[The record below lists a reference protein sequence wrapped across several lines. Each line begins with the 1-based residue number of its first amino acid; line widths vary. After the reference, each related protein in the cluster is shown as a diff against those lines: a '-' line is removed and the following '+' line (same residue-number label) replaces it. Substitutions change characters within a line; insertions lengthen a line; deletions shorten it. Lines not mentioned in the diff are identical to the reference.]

1 MAGELDYVYAGQ
13 KANGALTAASWNA
26 FIDAARAVRAGKNW
40 TNGDPADW
48 GETRYVA
55 KNITPI
61 YPGGMTCPTAYLFDV
76 YVPDPDSVAEHPPL
90 IPSTDPGLLSLV
102 GINRHDIEEDPG
114 CNLRM
119 EWLNGEW
126 GAYDIQQDGSC
137 DSHSSSSSSSSASQ
151 SQSGSSSVSGSG
163 SSSGSCGSVTVVTG
177 VSCSSGGLN
186 VTYGSA
192 KANC

>member
-26 FIDAARAVRAGKNW
+26 FIDAARAVRASKSW
-40 TNGDPADW
+40 TNGDPSDW

-55 KNITPI
+55 KNTTPI
-61 YPGGMTCPTAYLFDV
+61 YPGGMTCPTVYLFDV
-76 YVPDPDSVAEHPPL
+76 YVPDPESIAEHPPFV
-90 IPSTDPGLLSLV
+90 PSTDPGLLGLIGV
-102 GINRHDIEEDPG
+102 NRHDIDEHPG

-126 GAYDIQQDGSC
+126 GAYDIRQDGSC
-137 DSHSSSSSSSSASQ
+137 DSQSSSSSSSASQ

-163 SSSGSCGSVTVVTG
+163 SSSGSCGCVTVLTD
-177 VSCSSGGLN
+177 VSFSGCTLTRTFGQAR
-186 VTYGSA
+186 G
-192 KANC
+192 CC